1 MSYTLWSV
9 LIFTDYDL
17 CPCHIEDCPEFYCT
31 AYCYLLTTCSAV
43 VTFFFAVLWSV
54 MSDSVTSTDCS
65 LPGSLYH
72 FISYLGRSN
81 FSLSW
86 ILLWYTYL
94 CKLPFLS
101 FNIPWNLFP
110 QTVLLVIRSG
120 QKNEWIHTYTYCP
133 AVLQKDDNK
142 LLVSIWQQFFRQEF
156 LKSYFKKVEILE
168 FKDWNGGLFR
178 GHLSQLPQECK
189 DALPPFH
196 NSSRQNIFVRS
207 YVVKYKRKIQ
217 PHKNMQL

>member
-1 MSYTLWSV
+1 MCSFSLTTICALATLRIARVLLYRHTVVCLPLALQWLLSFLLCCGQSCLTLWPPQTV
-9 LIFTDYDL
+9 
-17 CPCHIEDCPEFYCT
+17 
-31 AYCYLLTTCSAV
+31 AYQARYIIL
-43 VTFFFAVLWSV
+43 
-54 MSDSVTSTDCS
+54 SVTWVA
-65 LPGSLYH
+65 P
-72 FISYLGRSN
+72 I

-86 ILLWYTYL
+86 IVLWYTYL

-101 FNIPWNLFP
+101 FCIPWNLFP
-110 QTVLLVIRSG
+110 QTILLVIRSG

-142 LLVSIWQQFFRQEF
+142 SLVSIWQQFFRQEF

-196 NSSRQNIFVRS
+196 NSSCQNIFVRS
-207 YVVKYKRKIQ
+207 YVVKCKRKIQ